1 MCWQSILIIKLSTN
15 KKTRGGFDLQV
26 LCLLSSDLYVHRYH
40 RFGGRGYR
48 QRVYVERAQPL
59 EQYTTEELYARFRF
73 GNADIKYIADL
84 VRPKLQ
90 RRTRRS
96 HSLSVEQQVLIGLRF
111 YASGTFYQVVGDN
124 IGVDKS
130 TVSDVVKAVLIALAS
145 LVNQFVSFPNDV
157 QIAQTKHKFFTLGN
171 MPNTIG
177 VIDCAHV
184 HIQGRR
190 SINIQLVGDADLIIT
205 NCVVK
210 WPGSVHDARI
220 LRECFIQRAPNQPT
234 GWDNIRRQ
242 CYPLL
247 PWLITPFLAASTPA
261 QARFN
266 TAHCK
271 TRCAIE
277 RLNGVL
283 KRRFACLNYLLVE
296 PQGAC
301 NIILACIVLH
311 NIATRRNVPLC
322 DDVYDPPEP
331 FEEPDQPLAFCQN
344 EGLSGRIVRDAIVR
358 HYF

>member
-1 MCWQSILIIKLSTN
+1 MAGI
-15 KKTRGGFDLQV
+15 
-26 LCLLSSDLYVHRYH
+26 VHRYH
-40 RFGGRGYR
+40 HFGGRGYR

-59 EQYTTEELYARFRF
+59 EQYTTEELPCQAKTSTE
-73 GNADIKYIADL
+73 N
-84 VRPKLQ
+84 PKKSQ
-90 RRTRRS
+90 
-96 HSLSVEQQVLIGLRF
+96 SVCGT
-111 YASGTFYQVVGDN
+111 TFYQVVGDN

-130 TVSDVVKAVLIALAS
+130 TVSDVVKAVSIALAS

-177 VIDCAHV
+177 VIDCTHV
-184 HIQGRR
+184 HIQAPHERDWEYINPKGRR

-210 WPGSVHDARI
+210 WPESVHDARI
-220 LRECFIQRAPNQPT
+220 LRESALYRELQTNRPDGIILGDRA
-234 GWDNIRRQ
+234 
-242 CYPLL
+242 YPLL

-277 RLNGVL
+277 RLNRVL
-283 KRRFACLNYLLVE
+283 KRRFACLNYLRVE

-322 DDVYDPPEP
+322 DVYDAPEP

>member
-1 MCWQSILIIKLSTN
+1 MSRTTSVYSPFLKE
-15 KKTRGGFDLQV
+15 RGTDLAGI
-26 LCLLSSDLYVHRYH
+26 VHHYH

-111 YASGTFYQVVGDN
+111 YASGTFYQVVGDS
-124 IGVDKS
+124 IGVDNS
-130 TVSDVVKAVLIALAS
+130 TVNYVVKAVSIALAS

-157 QIAQTKHKFFTLGN
+157 QIAHTKHKFFTLGN

-177 VIDCAHV
+177 VIDCTHV
-184 HIQGRR
+184 HIQAPHERDWEYIKQKGGR

-205 NCVVK
+205 NCVGK

-220 LRECFIQRAPNQPT
+220 LRESALYRELQTNPPDGIILGDSA
-234 GWDNIRRQ
+234 
-242 CYPLL
+242 YPLL

-271 TRCAIE
+271 KSCAIE

-283 KRRFACLNYLLVE
+283 NRRFACLNYLRVE

-322 DDVYDPPEP
+322 EDVYDAPES
-331 FEEPDQPLAFCQN
+331 FEEPDQPLAFFIQILLTSF
-344 EGLSGRIVRDAIVR
+344 EQHKLKV
-358 HYF
+358 

>member
-1 MCWQSILIIKLSTN
+1 MAGI
-15 KKTRGGFDLQV
+15 
-26 LCLLSSDLYVHRYH
+26 VHRYH
-40 RFGGRGYR
+40 RVGGRGYR

-96 HSLSVEQQVLIGLRF
+96 HSLSVEEQVLIALRF

-130 TVSDVVKAVLIALAS
+130 TVSDVVKAVSIALAS
-145 LVNQFVSFPNDV
+145 LVNQFVSLPKDV
-157 QIAQTKHKFFTLGN
+157 QIAQTKHKFFLLGN

-177 VIDCAHV
+177 VIDCTHV
-184 HIQGRR
+184 HIQAPHERDWEYINRKGRR

-220 LRECFIQRAPNQPT
+220 LRESALYRELQTNRPDGIILGDSA
-234 GWDNIRRQ
+234 
-242 CYPLL
+242 YPLL
-247 PWLITPFLAASTPA
+247 PWLMTPFLVATTPA

-283 KRRFACLNYLLVE
+283 KRRFACLNYLRVE

-322 DDVYDPPEP
+322 DDVRDAPEP
-331 FEEPDQPLAFCQN
+331 VEEPDQPLVVCQN
-344 EGLSGRIVRDAIVR
+344 QGLTGRIVRNAIVR

>member
-1 MCWQSILIIKLSTN
+1 MESI
-15 KKTRGGFDLQV
+15 
-26 LCLLSSDLYVHRYH
+26 VHRYH
-40 RFGGRGYR
+40 RFGGRGYS
-48 QRVYVERAQPL
+48 QRVYVKRVQPL

-73 GNADIKYIADL
+73 GKADIKYIADL

-96 HSLSVEQQVLIGLRF
+96 HSLSVEEQVLIGLRF

-130 TVSDVVKAVLIALAS
+130 TVSDVVKAVSFALAS
-145 LVNQFVSFPNDV
+145 LVNQFVSLQKDV
-157 QIAQTKHKFFTLGN
+157 LIAQTKHKFFLLGN

-177 VIDCAHV
+177 VIDCTHV
-184 HIQGRR
+184 HIQAPHERDWEYINRKERR
-190 SINIQLVGDADLIIT
+190 SINIQLVGNADLIIT

-210 WPGSVHDARI
+210 WPESVHDA
-220 LRECFIQRAPNQPT
+220 PT
-234 GWDNIRRQ
+234 
-242 CYPLL
+242 
-247 PWLITPFLAASTPA
+247 TPA

-283 KRRFACLNYLLVE
+283 KRRFACLNYLRVE

-322 DDVYDPPEP
+322 DDVYDAPEP
-331 FEEPDQPLAFCQN
+331 VEEPGQPLAFCPN
-344 EGLSGRIVRDAIVR
+344 EGLTGHIVRDAIVR

>member
-1 MCWQSILIIKLSTN
+1 MCPTPCS
-15 KKTRGGFDLQV
+15 
-26 LCLLSSDLYVHRYH
+26 LLL
-40 RFGGRGYR
+40 GYR

-59 EQYTTEELYARFRF
+59 EQYTTEKLYARFRF

-130 TVSDVVKAVLIALAS
+130 TVSDV
-145 LVNQFVSFPNDV
+145 FVSFPNDV

-177 VIDCAHV
+177 VIDCTHV
-184 HIQGRR
+184 HVQAPHERDWEELQTNRPDGI
-190 SINIQLVGDADLIIT
+190 ILGDSA
-205 NCVVK
+205 
-210 WPGSVHDARI
+210 
-220 LRECFIQRAPNQPT
+220 
-234 GWDNIRRQ
+234 
-242 CYPLL
+242 YPLL

-283 KRRFACLNYLLVE
+283 KRRFACLNYLRVE

-311 NIATRRNVPLC
+311 NIATRRNVPLW
-322 DDVYDPPEP
+322 DDVNDAPEP
-331 FEEPDQPLAFCQN
+331 FEEPDQPLAFCQK
-344 EGLSGRIVRDAIVR
+344 EGLSG
-358 HYF
+358 

>member
-1 MCWQSILIIKLSTN
+1 MAGI
-15 KKTRGGFDLQV
+15 
-26 LCLLSSDLYVHRYH
+26 VHRYH
-40 RFGGRGYR
+40 CFGGGGYR

-59 EQYTTEELYARFRF
+59 EQYTTEDLYACFRF

-124 IGVDKS
+124 IGVGKS
-130 TVSDVVKAVLIALAS
+130 TVSDVVKAVSIALAS

-157 QIAQTKHKFFTLGN
+157 QIAQTKHTFFTLGN

-177 VIDCAHV
+177 VIDCTHV
-184 HIQGRR
+184 HIQAPHERDWECINRKGRR

-220 LRECFIQRAPNQPT
+220 LRESALYRELQTNRPDGIILGDSA
-234 GWDNIRRQ
+234 
-242 CYPLL
+242 YPLL

-283 KRRFACLNYLLVE
+283 KRRFACLNYLLLE

-311 NIATRRNVPLC
+311 NIATRRNVPLSC
-322 DDVYDPPEP
+322 CSTP
-331 FEEPDQPLAFCQN
+331 FQSIHLQTNRSRNLYVF
-344 EGLSGRIVRDAIVR
+344 LI
-358 HYF
+358 

>member
-1 MCWQSILIIKLSTN
+1 MSNSYKIKN
-15 KKTRGGFDLQV
+15 VQG
-26 LCLLSSDLYVHRYH
+26 SSSFEEERPAFSS
-40 RFGGRGYR
+40 RAFR
-48 QRVYVERAQPL
+48 RVYVERAKPL
-59 EQYTTEELYARFRF
+59 EQYTDEELYARFRF
-73 GNADIKYIADL
+73 GSADIRYIADL

-96 HSLSVEQQVLIGLRF
+96 HSLSVEEQVLIGLRF
-111 YASGTFYQVVGDN
+111 YPSGTFYQVVGDN

-130 TVSDVVKAVLIALAS
+130 TVSDVVKAVSIALAS
-145 LVNQFVSFPNDV
+145 LVNQFVYLPKDD
-157 QIAQTKHKFFTLGN
+157 QIAQTKHKYFLLGKFT
-171 MPNTIG
+171 
-177 VIDCAHV
+177 IDCTHV

-220 LRECFIQRAPNQPT
+220 LRESALYRELQNNRPDGILLGDSA
-234 GWDNIRRQ
+234 
-242 CYPLL
+242 YPLL
-247 PWLITPFLAASTPA
+247 PWLMTPFLAATTSA

-271 TRCAIE
+271 TRYAIE

-283 KRRFACLNYLLVE
+283 KRRFACLNYLRVE

-311 NIATRRNVPLC
+311 NIATRRNVPLR
-322 DDVYDPPEP
+322 DDADDATEP
-331 FEEPDQPLAFCQN
+331 VEEPDQPLAFCQN
-344 EGLSGRIVRDAIVR
+344 EGLTGRVVRDAIVR

>member
-1 MCWQSILIIKLSTN
+1 MA
-15 KKTRGGFDLQV
+15 GV
-26 LCLLSSDLYVHRYH
+26 VHRYRH
-40 RFGGRGYR
+40 FGGRGYH
-48 QRVYVERAQPL
+48 QRVYLERAKPL

-84 VRPKLQ
+84 VRAKLQ

-96 HSLSVEQQVLIGLRF
+96 HSLSVEEQVLIALRF

-124 IGVDKS
+124 VGVDKS
-130 TVSDVVKAVLIALAS
+130 TVSNVVKAVSIALAS
-145 LVNQFVSFPNDV
+145 LINQFVSLPKDD
-157 QIAQTKHKFFTLGN
+157 QIAQTKQKFFILGN

-177 VIDCAHV
+177 VIDCTHV
-184 HIQGRR
+184 HIQAPHERDWEYINRKGRY

-220 LRECFIQRAPNQPT
+220 LRESALYRELQTNRPDGIILGDSA
-234 GWDNIRRQ
+234 
-242 CYPLL
+242 YPLL
-247 PWLITPFLAASTPA
+247 PWLMTPFLAATTPA

-283 KRRFACLNYLLVE
+283 QRRFACLNYLRVE

-301 NIILACIVLH
+301 NITLACIVLH

-322 DDVYDPPEP
+322 DVHDAPEP
-331 FEEPDQPLAFCQN
+331 VEEPDQPLHNIF
-344 EGLSGRIVRDAIVR
+344 LYI
-358 HYF
+358 

>member
-1 MCWQSILIIKLSTN
+1 KASPGKGTDMAGI
-15 KKTRGGFDLQV
+15 
-26 LCLLSSDLYVHRYH
+26 VHRYH

-59 EQYTTEELYARFRF
+59 ERYTTEELYARFRF

-96 HSLSVEQQVLIGLRF
+96 HSLSVEQQVLIGLL
-111 YASGTFYQVVGDN
+111 
-124 IGVDKS
+124 DKS
-130 TVSDVVKAVLIALAS
+130 TVSDVVKAVSIALDS

-171 MPNTIG
+171 MPNTVG
-177 VIDCAHV
+177 VIDCTHV
-184 HIQGRR
+184 HIQAPHEGDWEYINRKGRR

-220 LRECFIQRAPNQPT
+220 LRESALYRELQTNRPDGIILGDSA
-234 GWDNIRRQ
+234 
-242 CYPLL
+242 YPLL

-271 TRCAIE
+271 TRCATE
-277 RLNGVL
+277 RLNGIL
-283 KRRFACLNYLLVE
+283 KRRFAS
-296 PQGAC
+296 C

-322 DDVYDPPEP
+322 DDVYDFLWIKVIQILLTS
-331 FEEPDQPLAFCQN
+331 FEQHKLK
-344 EGLSGRIVRDAIVR
+344 V
-358 HYF
+358 

>member
-1 MCWQSILIIKLSTN
+1 MAGI
-15 KKTRGGFDLQV
+15 
-26 LCLLSSDLYVHRYH
+26 VHCHH
-40 RFGGRGYR
+40 RFGRRGYR
-48 QRVYVERAQPL
+48 QRVYVECTKPL

-73 GNADIKYIADL
+73 GNADIKYTADL

-96 HSLSVEQQVLIGLRF
+96 HGLSVEEQGLIALRF

-130 TVSDVVKAVLIALAS
+130 TVSDVVKAVSIALAS
-145 LVNQFVSFPNDV
+145 LVNQFVSFPKDD
-157 QIAQTKHKFFTLGN
+157 QIAQTKRKFFLLGN

-177 VIDCAHV
+177 VIDCTHV
-184 HIQGRR
+184 HIQAPHEREWEYVNRKGRH
-190 SINIQLVGDADLIIT
+190 SINIQLVGDADLIT

-210 WPGSVHDARI
+210 WPGFVHDARI
-220 LRECFIQRAPNQPT
+220 LRESALYRELQTNRPDGIILGDSA
-234 GWDNIRRQ
+234 
-242 CYPLL
+242 YPLL
-247 PWLITPFLAASTPA
+247 PWLMTPFLAANTPE
-261 QARFN
+261 QAHFN

-283 KRRFACLNYLLVE
+283 KRRFACLNYLRVE

-322 DDVYDPPEP
+322 DDVYDAPEP
-331 FEEPDQPLAFCQN
+331 VEDPD
-344 EGLSGRIVRDAIVR
+344 
-358 HYF
+358 